1 MEKQYLPQ
9 TTRVTA
15 YRDIRTKVRSPMR
28 RTIDPKDYTST
39 ERHVTFQ
46 ITPHENLPPVHDPM
60 FKILPHRPQTVNQQL
75 LSNVSKNSCKTM
87 VDYGKSLPVLKAPSM
102 P

>member
-1 MEKQYLPQ
+1 MKICHQFMILYHTDHKL
-9 TTRVTA
+9 
-15 YRDIRTKVRSPMR
+15 SR
-28 RTIDPKDYTST
+28 R
-39 ERHVTFQ
+39 
-46 ITPHENLPPVHDPM
+46 N
-60 FKILPHRPQTVNQQL
+60 NQQL